1 VCISRCNLNH
11 TGQPIQI
18 PIDDNHERLES
29 PIQPN
34 HPRADLIRNAALI
47 VWDEAP
53 TANKAVFAC
62 VDEVC
67 RKVMQCDQPFG
78 GKVILVLG
86 DFRQTCPVIRRGS
99 KSQIIDASI

>member
-1 VCISRCNLNH
+1 MCISRCNLNH

-53 TANKAVFAC
+53 TANKAVFAY